1 MIFGTHNSA
10 TGGQLLWWLRP
21 LTWIINPTSKCQD
34 RTIADQLADG
44 IKIFNLQI
52 AKIGDKWKFTH
63 GLAVYK
69 DDVWNTL
76 KLMRLCASVKEPIY
90 FQLYLDKCLW
100 CKQDIKAFEQ
110 FVQKV
115 KTELCTNYFV
125 IKSIWIDGSKVDPCI
140 KEPNLSL
147 EEHYWSMGWAKVNA
161 KSWIDYLPLPR
172 RHAKKYNN
180 KYKKECT
187 KQYLMLDF
195 YDIYN

>member
-10 TGGQLLWWLRP
+10 TGGRLLWWLRP

-44 IKIFNLQI
+44 VKVFNLQI
-52 AKIGDKWKFTH
+52 AKIRGKWKFTH

-76 KLMRLCASVKEPIY
+76 KLMRLCASIKEPIY

-100 CKQDIKAFEQ
+100 CKQNIKAFEQ

-115 KTELCTNYFV
+115 QNELCTNYFV
-125 IKSIWIDGSKVDPCI
+125 IKSTWIDGSKVDPCV
-140 KEPNLSL
+140 KESNLSL
-147 EEHYWSMGWAKVNA
+147 EEHYWTMRWAKANA
-161 KSWIDYLPLPR
+161 KSWIDYLPLPK
-172 RHAKKYNN
+172 RHAKKYNQYYKDNN
-180 KYKKECT
+180 KT
-187 KQYLMLDF
+187 NYLMLDF
-195 YDIYN
+195 YNF